1 MSHSTERAT
10 SPRPWHVIAASA
22 ATALWAGLVAW
33 SPPDFFRIAAPFSVA
48 WIALSATAAP
58 PGLSARLRPR
68 AADVALGLGTGALL
82 YGLTRAFL
90 WVTCGGLS
98 EALCRPLV
106 EMYVRFEP
114 RALFPALALLL
125 LVAPAE
131 ELFWRGVV
139 QARLSARLGAGR
151 AVALATALAV
161 TVALASGEPFLALA
175 TLPTY
180 ALWGALAAWR
190 GSLVPAIVS
199 HATWSVLV
207 ASLAPPV

>member
-1 MSHSTERAT
+1 M
-10 SPRPWHVIAASA
+10 SPRPRYVIAAA
-22 ATALWAGLVAW
+22 GATALWTGLVAW
-33 SPPDFFRIAAPFSVA
+33 SPPEFFAIAAPFSLA

-58 PGLSARLRPR
+58 PGLSARLRPG
-68 AADVALGLGTGALL
+68 AADLALGMGTGAAL

-98 EALCRPLV
+98 EALCRPMA
-106 EMYVRFEP
+106 EMYVRFET
-114 RALFPALALLL
+114 RALFPALALALL
-125 LVAPAE
+125 IAPAE

-139 QARLSARLGAGR
+139 QARLAARLGAWR

-161 TVALASGEPFLALA
+161 VVALASGEPFLALA

-180 ALWGALAAWR
+180 ALWGVLAAWR

-207 ASLAPPV
+207 ASLAPPVG